1 MAAALAFLV
10 MGACLGS
17 PLTPLIEWVG
27 RATAHFAIFTKGAD
41 PHEEELLGRLE
52 TARLYFKGIGWA
64 SRDLKRPLTIVA
76 FPSPKDFET
85 YGFNPAA
92 FAFYQRTWSGDF
104 VLMRAL
110 EPEHYSVAVHEYTH
124 FVVEHTGL
132 RFPLWLNEG
141 LADFYSTLQ
150 YRNAQALVGV
160 PPPGREDSLRRNG
173 WMDWNTLA
181 SVDQSS
187 PYYRQREMMLS
198 FYAQS
203 WALVHLL
210 AVDPVYAGKFQSFL
224 LAITATPDTAVAL
237 AATYHKTL
245 PEIGQEA
252 EDAVRGKRLRPQTVD
267 IDVRPGA
274 LETAPV
280 ADASKLAEFALAD
293 VQATDP
299 RLSTQAKAR
308 LAMLAAKYP
317 DDPHAEESLGF
328 LAFRSGDSSE
338 AELHFA
344 RAVKA
349 HSKDSDVL
357 FRYAH
362 LRIAR
367 GDSSDEV
374 VGLLKQAVAADPNN
388 YNALIELG
396 FAAVR
401 TEDFDLA
408 VETLSKI
415 RDPKPEHA
423 YALAYNLAYSLS
435 ELHQNSKARP
445 YAQQAIKLASNAT
458 DKDQAQG
465 LLLFITQESR
475 RAVATYE

>member
-27 RATAHFAIFTKGAD
+27 RATAHFAIFTKAAD
-41 PHEEELLGRLE
+41 PGEEELLGRLE
-52 TARLYFKGIGWA
+52 TARLFFKGIGWA

-76 FPSPKDFET
+76 FPSPKDFENFR
-85 YGFNPAA
+85 FNPAA

-124 FVVEHTGL
+124 FVVEHSGM

-141 LADFYSTLQ
+141 LADFYSTVQ
-150 YRNAQALVGV
+150 YRNAQALVGL

-173 WMDWNTLA
+173 WMDWNALA
-181 SVDQSS
+181 SVDQRS
-187 PYYRQREMMLS
+187 PYYRQQDMMLS

-224 LAITATPDTAVAL
+224 LAITATPDTAEAL

-245 PEIGQEA
+245 PEIGHEV
-252 EDAVRGKRLRPQTVD
+252 EDAVRGKRLQPQTMEMD
-267 IDVRPGA
+267 IRPGA

-280 ADASKLAEFALAD
+280 ADSSKLAEFALAD

-299 RLSTQAKAR
+299 RLSTEARAR

-328 LAFRSGDSSE
+328 MAIRAGAGAE
-338 AELHFA
+338 AEQHFA

-349 HSKDSDVL
+349 HSKDPDVL

-367 GDSSDEV
+367 GDASDEV
-374 VGLLKQAVAADPNN
+374 VDLLKQAVAADPNN
-388 YNALIELG
+388 YNALLELG

-408 VETLSKI
+408 LQTLSKI

-423 YALAYNLAYSLS
+423 YVLAYNLAYCFS
-435 ELHQNSKARP
+435 ELHQSSKARP
-445 YAQQAIKLASNAT
+445 YAEQAIKIATNAR
-458 DKDQAQG
+458 DKEEAQG
-465 LLLFITQESR
+465 LLHFITQESR
-475 RAVATYE
+475 REVATYE